1 MTPRIKPPSF
11 DRVLSAEESR
21 RLTEQHRKKE
31 AAERRKAEKERRQA
45 STQKRRKADK
55 NKMRPTLTIA
65 LRDRITEI
73 VETRTP
79 DAKEMS
85 FEEKVW
91 YLKRIMTN
99 FKKNFWSHHPNRKQ
113 YCEANNLDPSEY
125 NEHEFNK
132 HITGGGL
139 FKEFQALD
147 AFLAEVNEGE
157 A

>member
-1 MTPRIKPPSF
+1 MIEKTYPG
-11 DRVLSAEESR
+11 RVLSAEEAR
-21 RLTEQHRKKE
+21 RLREQRERKE
-31 AAERRKAEKERRQA
+31 AIERRKAEKERRQA
-45 STQKRRKADK
+45 STQKRRKIAKD
-55 NKMRPTLTIA
+55 KMRPTLTIA

-99 FKKNFWSHHPNRKQ
+99 FKKNFYDKHPNRKE
-113 YCEANNLDPSEY
+113 YCSSINLDPEAY
-125 NEHEFNK
+125 NEREFLE
-132 HITGGGL
+132 HINEGGL

>member
-99 FKKNFWSHHPNRKQ
+99 FKKNFYDKHPNRENYLKSH
-113 YCEANNLDPSEY
+113 NFEY
-125 NEHEFNK
+125 ENEFNK
-132 HITGGGL
+132 HIHAGGL
-139 FKEFQALD
+139 FKEFEVLD
-147 AFLAEVNEGE
+147 AFLAEVNEEE